1 MTTFAPCRHDR
12 LTREALDERT
22 RQAWAAYRDSLEG
35 LTGQEYEDAEHRRWH
50 LLQRELAKI
59 GAERAEL
66 DGRAPAPPR

>member
-1 MTTFAPCRHDR
+1 MTTFAPRRHDR

-22 RQAWAAYRDSLEG
+22 RQAWGAYRDSLAE

-59 GAERAEL
+59 EAERAEL
-66 DGRAPAPPR
+66 DGRSPAPTR